1 MIIFTHHT
9 AEPHSILGAQVA
21 ATFLER
27 KLAIPAIVVG
37 IERDF
42 SKKQLLRFT
51 DEYYSGKWSP
61 AEKSSSSI
69 QRSSG
74 NHNSLLAGEKVV
86 AFSHL
91 CGRKD
96 IIQLVQEMKQ
106 DGFVTIL
113 GGPQAK
119 QDYYGEPEAD
129 SYPHR
134 FRGLKSII
142 DIAFQGPVDG
152 LGSDNFRMKGAVFEH
167 PWTGSLFLGVDWSNL
182 YTFSDALKKVE
193 VRLGQV
199 LNAIGC
205 PYSGKVQ
212 TVTLPP
218 PVDLHER
225 GIPELEVRSEGCI
238 FCDVSRDKGYHG
250 SVGPD
255 KVMAQIAGLP
265 EFDGR
270 KIPFELVDE
279 YPMRPL
285 GKLLEDAGRQKIK
298 LSQVNLVCRVDDINA
313 HASNLMEILLLARKQ
328 DTRIMFAS
336 IGFESF
342 SDRLLRYF
350 CKGITVKDIVKSV
363 ETLRRLKDQFENH
376 LLYRR
381 DEGANHGFIRPTP
394 WDDGDTLQEIDRNIF
409 LHRFFEDILPEH
421 SIPLIIHHASYLGD
435 WIRKIE
441 SASGITFSR
450 DGTWIE
456 WWNPVSNIEV
466 HHCEPP
472 RRKNIT

>member
-21 ATFLER
+21 ATFFER
-27 KLAIPAIVVG
+27 KLSIPSIVVG

-42 SKKQLLRFT
+42 SKEQLLRFIG
-51 DEYYSGKWSP
+51 DYYLGK
-61 AEKSSSSI
+61 
-69 QRSSG
+69 
-74 NHNSLLAGEKVV
+74 EKVV

-96 IIQLVQEMKQ
+96 IIGLAQELKQ
-106 DGFVTIL
+106 DGFITIL

-119 QDYYGEPEAD
+119 QDYYGEPDTD

-134 FRGLKSII
+134 FRGLKSVI
-142 DIAFQGPVDG
+142 DIAFQGPVDR
-152 LGSDNFRMKGAVFEH
+152 LGPEHLGMKGVVLEH
-167 PWTGSLFLGVDWSNL
+167 PWTKDIFLEVDWSNL
-182 YTFSDALKKVE
+182 YTFSDTLRKVE

-205 PYSGKVQ
+205 PYSSKIQ

-218 PVDLHER
+218 PVDLREK
-225 GIPELEVRSEGCI
+225 GIPPLEVRSEGCI

-250 SVGPD
+250 SVERD
-255 KVMAQIAGLP
+255 RVMAQIAGLP
-265 EFDGR
+265 EVDGK
-270 KIPFELVDE
+270 KIPFELIDE
-279 YPMRPL
+279 YPIRSL
-285 GKLLEDAGRQKIK
+285 GKLFEDTERQEIR

-313 HASNLMEILLLARKQ
+313 HDSDLMEILSLARRQ

-342 SDRLLRYF
+342 SDRLLQYF
-350 CKGITVKDIVKSV
+350 CKGTTVADIVKSV
-363 ETLRRLKDQFENH
+363 ETLRRLKDKFGNH

-394 WDDGDTLQEIDRNIF
+394 WDDSETLQEIDRNIF

-421 SIPLIIHHASYLGD
+421 STPLIIHHASYLGD

-456 WWNPVSNIEV
+456 WWNPSPVS
-466 HHCEPP
+466 
-472 RRKNIT
+472 